1 MKMASNDKL
10 KEIHLKIRICYYF
23 GDIINTED
31 FDIDNSR
38 DNFDFF
44 NK

>member
-1 MKMASNDKL
+1 MASNDKL

-23 GDIINTED
+23 GDITNTED